1 MQATLN
7 PSLPTAAQT
16 ILSHAGALG
25 CLSQKGP
32 WSSRA
37 PMGKLRPRAGEGHAL
52 GSRLDALSFTPGAP
66 HPLHPFLYRT
76 TFFQEGSG
84 VQIPVK

>member
-1 MQATLN
+1 
-7 PSLPTAAQT
+7 
-16 ILSHAGALG
+16 
-25 CLSQKGP
+25 
-32 WSSRA
+32 
-37 PMGKLRPRAGEGHAL
+37 MGKLRPRAGEGHAL
-52 GSRLDALSFTPGAP
+52 GSLLDALSFTPGAP